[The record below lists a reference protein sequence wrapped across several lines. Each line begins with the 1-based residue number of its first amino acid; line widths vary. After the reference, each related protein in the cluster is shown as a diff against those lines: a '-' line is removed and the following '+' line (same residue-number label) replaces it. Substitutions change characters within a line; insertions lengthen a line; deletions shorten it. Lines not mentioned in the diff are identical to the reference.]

1 MDLLGHGDNPTPWRG
16 DLSFDRIA
24 NDVIATANHLGL
36 HRLVLVGHSF
46 GSGVAIACAAKT
58 PRHVAGLLLAD
69 PIGDQRQAPE
79 DEVSAFMQAVESD
92 RCEEVIHGFWQRIL
106 AGAAAATRDRVMA
119 DLIATPQEVV
129 VGGFRAM
136 TEFDPISALGSYRG
150 PRLAILTPDNDFP
163 YSLHRLIPD
172 LPHVRM
178 TGTSHW
184 LHMDQPDTF
193 DALLAQFLVE
203 IEGN

>member
-46 GSGVAIACAAKT
+46 GSGVAIA
-58 PRHVAGLLLAD
+58 
-69 PIGDQRQAPE
+69 
-79 DEVSAFMQAVESD
+79 
-92 RCEEVIHGFWQRIL
+92 EEVIHGFWQRIL

>member
-69 PIGDQRQAPE
+69 PIGDQRQAPSG
-79 DEVSAFMQAVESD
+79 D
-92 RCEEVIHGFWQRIL
+92 G
-106 AGAAAATRDRVMA
+106 
-119 DLIATPQEVV
+119 
-129 VGGFRAM
+129 
-136 TEFDPISALGSYRG
+136 
-150 PRLAILTPDNDFP
+150 
-163 YSLHRLIPD
+163 
-172 LPHVRM
+172 
-178 TGTSHW
+178 
-184 LHMDQPDTF
+184 
-193 DALLAQFLVE
+193 
-203 IEGN
+203 